1 MSHSI
6 LQAFTLRNAMRL
18 VRPIAVLC
26 SSVAII
32 FSGVFPL
39 LTYGDVP
46 VSTMILI
53 AAVLLVGCIL
63 IHGILTHAF
72 NDYTDHLSGTDQLS
86 PAMLSGGSRVI
97 QEGRITPGL
106 LYRFGLWMTGIL
118 LVLDAILLLTG
129 QYRLAI
135 LLLVGI
141 WGATSYS
148 LPALRLSYYPLAGE
162 WISTFPSALFLGLGG
177 AWLATGEF
185 PLWSVQNAIINA
197 LYCIAWVMVHH
208 IPDLDADRQASPI
221 KRTSVVWCADRW
233 GVGFSRVP
241 AIAYMLLIALCS
253 IWLAV
258 SGRYIAAIG
267 IGIIVLLSLWWIW
280 KMDVQQPSSVTTCEK
295 KLLLLAIAGAVLLG
309 IFV

>member
-1 MSHSI
+1 MSHYI
-6 LQAFTLRNAMRL
+6 LHVFTLRNVMRL
-18 VRPIAVLC
+18 LRPIAVLC

-39 LTYGDVP
+39 LAYEG
-46 VSTMILI
+46 VSVINIVMIAI
-53 AAVLLVGCIL
+53 VLLVGCIL
-63 IHGILTHAF
+63 IHGILTHAL
-72 NDYTDHLSGTDQLS
+72 NDYTDYLSGTDQLS

-97 QEGRITPGL
+97 QEGRITPGI
-106 LYRFGLWMTGIL
+106 LYRFGLWLMGIL
-118 LVLDAILLLTG
+118 LVADVILLLTG

-141 WGATSYS
+141 WGAASYS

-177 AWLATGEF
+177 AWLATGSF

-208 IPDLDADRQASPI
+208 IPDLDADRQASPV
-221 KRTSVVWCADRW
+221 KCTSVVWSADRW
-233 GVGFSRVP
+233 GIEFSRVP
-241 AIAYMLLIALCS
+241 ALVYMVLIALCG
-253 IWLAV
+253 IWLAI
-258 SGRYIAAIG
+258 SGRYIAAVG
-267 IGIIVLLSLWWIW
+267 ICIIVLLSIWWIW
-280 KMDVQQPSSVTTCEK
+280 TMDVQQPDSVTACEK

>member
-1 MSHSI
+1 MSHYI

-18 VRPIAVLC
+18 IRPIAVLC

-39 LTYGDVP
+39 LAYDTISV
-46 VSTMILI
+46 VNIVLI
-53 AAVLLVGCIL
+53 SLVLLVGCIL
-63 IHGILTHAF
+63 IHGILTHAL
-72 NDYTDHLSGTDQLS
+72 NDYTDYLSGTDQHS

-106 LYRFGLWMTGIL
+106 LYRFGLGLTGIL
-118 LVLDAILLLTG
+118 LVLDVILLLTG

-141 WGATSYS
+141 WGAASYS

-177 AWLATGEF
+177 AWLATGSF

-208 IPDLDADRQASPI
+208 IPDLDADRQASPV
-221 KRTSVVWCADRW
+221 KRTSVVWSADRW
-233 GVGFSRVP
+233 GTEYSRVP
-241 AIAYMLLIALCS
+241 ALAYMLLIALCGS
-253 IWLAV
+253 WLAI
-258 SGRYIAAIG
+258 SGRYIAAVG
-267 IGIIVLLSLWWIW
+267 IGIIVLLSIWWIW
-280 KMDVQQPSSVTTCEK
+280 NMDVRQPASVTACEK

>member
-1 MSHSI
+1 MSHYI

-18 VRPIAVLC
+18 IRPIAVLC

-39 LTYGDVP
+39 LAYDTISV
-46 VSTMILI
+46 VNTVLI
-53 AAVLLVGCIL
+53 SAVLLVGCIL
-63 IHGILTHAF
+63 IHGILTHAL
-72 NDYTDHLSGTDQLS
+72 NDYTDYLSGTDQHS

-106 LYRFGLWMTGIL
+106 LYRFGLWLTGIL
-118 LVLDAILLLTG
+118 LVLDVILLLTG

-141 WGATSYS
+141 WGAASYS

-177 AWLATGEF
+177 AWLATGSF

-208 IPDLDADRQASPI
+208 IPDLDADRQASPV
-221 KRTSVVWCADRW
+221 KRTSVVWSADRW
-233 GVGFSRVP
+233 GNEYSRVP
-241 AIAYMLLIALCS
+241 ALAYMLLIALCC
-253 IWLAV
+253 IWLAI
-258 SGRYIAAIG
+258 SGRYIAAVG
-267 IGIIVLLSLWWIW
+267 MGIIVLLSIWWIW
-280 KMDVQQPSSVTTCEK
+280 KMDVRQPASVTACEK

>member
-1 MSHSI
+1 MSHYI
-6 LQAFTLRNAMRL
+6 LQALTLRNALRL

-39 LTYGDVP
+39 VTYGNVP
-46 VSTMILI
+46 VSTIVLI
-53 AAVLLVGCIL
+53 SVVLLVGCIL
-63 IHGILTHAF
+63 IHGMLTHAL
-72 NDYTDHLSGTDQLS
+72 NDYIDHLSATDQRS
-86 PAMLSGGSRVI
+86 PAMLSGGSRII

-106 LYRFGLWMTGIL
+106 LYRFGLWLTGIL
-118 LVLDAILLLTG
+118 LVLDVILLLTG

-141 WGATSYS
+141 WGAASYS

-185 PLWSVQNAIINA
+185 PLWSVQNALINA

-208 IPDLDADRQASPI
+208 IPDLDADRQASPV

-233 GVGFSRVP
+233 GVEFSRLP
-241 AIAYMLLIALCS
+241 ALAYMLLIALCS
-253 IWLAV
+253 LWLAI
-258 SGRYIAAIG
+258 SGRYIAAAS
-267 IGIIVLLSLWWIW
+267 IGIIVLLSIWWIW
-280 KMDVQQPSSVTTCEK
+280 QMDVHNPASVTACEK

-309 IFV
+309 IGV